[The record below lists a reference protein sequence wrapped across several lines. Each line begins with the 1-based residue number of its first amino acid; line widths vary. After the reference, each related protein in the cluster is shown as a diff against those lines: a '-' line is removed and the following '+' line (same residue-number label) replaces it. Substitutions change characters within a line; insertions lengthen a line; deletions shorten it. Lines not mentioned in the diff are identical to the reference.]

1 MLELVDWK
9 YMRAIL
15 KQTSWLFVAQSLTRV
30 VSFFYTIFLA
40 KTLGVSDF
48 GLFSAALAYYSIIS
62 SVADFGFNRFLI
74 REVARNKERASELLA
89 HVTFLRLLLSSIFFA
104 VFAVV
109 LYSLDAD
116 KMRVSLILLATLA
129 ILPQAI
135 ALTLDAVFIA
145 IQNLKFSAI
154 SLFISS
160 LTTSFAGLALVGYG
174 FGPMGAVAALI
185 FGQVIYVLV
194 LLFFLQN
201 QGFLKL
207 SQFKLSTLKQA
218 LAGSLP
224 YGLIGVLGLLYFRID
239 TVLLSYIKGNFETGI
254 YAAAYRFL
262 EAIMFVPSAFSAALF
277 PVIVKLHK
285 SNNLNRLYFK
295 SIKLMGLLGVFLMLL
310 FILVLPLLIEV
321 FLPSYLQAI
330 DVIRILAISIPFIF
344 IATPG
349 VQIMLSTEKYLKTV
363 IFLSFFT
370 VAFNITLNLIFI
382 PLYGFI
388 AAAWITVASEILSFT
403 IFFFF
408 TKYKILDNSA
418 R

>member
-1 MLELVDWK
+1 V
-9 YMRAIL
+9 RAIL

-48 GLFSAALAYYSIIS
+48 GLFSVALAYYSIIS
-62 SVADFGFNRFLI
+62 SVADFGLNRFLI
-74 REVARNKERASELLA
+74 REVAKNKERAPELLA

-160 LTTSFAGLALVGYG
+160 LTTSFAGLGLVGYG

-218 LAGSLP
+218 LIGSLP

-239 TVLLSYIKGNFETGI
+239 TVLLSYIKGSFETGI

-262 EAIMFVPSAFSAALF
+262 EAIMFIPTSFSYALF
-277 PVIVKLHK
+277 PVMVKLHN
-285 SNNLNRLYFK
+285 SNNLSRLYFK
-295 SIKLMGLLGVFLMLL
+295 SIKLMGLLGIFLMLL

-363 IFLSFFT
+363 IFLSLFT
-370 VAFNITLNLIFI
+370 VAFNITLNLFFI
-382 PLYGFI
+382 PVYGFI
-388 AAAWITVASEILSFT
+388 AAAWITVLSEVLSFAV
-403 IFFFF
+403 FFLFIQ
-408 TKYKILDNSA
+408 YKILDQK